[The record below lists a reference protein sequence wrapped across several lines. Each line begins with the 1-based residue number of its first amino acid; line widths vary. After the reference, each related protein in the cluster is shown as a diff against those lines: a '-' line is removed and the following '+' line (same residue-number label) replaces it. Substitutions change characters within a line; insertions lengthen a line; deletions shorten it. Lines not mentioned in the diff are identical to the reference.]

1 MSCRGTD
8 YLNMNLNPD
17 KYCNAIDELGYKHI
31 SMLRTQGIPEVVGVL
46 QHLDELP
53 EKKQNMVKKFFQ
65 RYFEGE
71 FDPKEKFFVL
81 NKNDVGGAVVKH
93 MIRHFASLI
102 PKELSW
108 RRHRSYLIVDKYNY
122 IPESDV
128 METYGYVHGN
138 QFTTQLPIYITGYGT
153 FLLKEIKSEEDP
165 LGGSSNKKLEESKKE
180 VMQII
185 EIADPEKQEPLVF
198 ENPPD
203 PFAAEQTWPTKE
215 ELKGAERK
223 VKLKAITE
231 NEKEEMDL
239 EDMKSDSEKLG
250 SEPDEAMIDPED
262 EIKAVSDHGEDEEDE
277 EDEESDKDDN
287 VPPIS
292 QKHKKL
298 TTLKERSEQDLEFP
312 DEVDTPITQNA
323 SARFQRYKGLKSI
336 KSTKWD
342 PYENLPISYS
352 KLFELKNSVQS
363 RKLAIAFSEKNG
375 LKLNGIYAKFTI
387 KGLKPE
393 ALESHPK
400 DVPIVFFLHT
410 NRLYQVY

>member
-1 MSCRGTD
+1 MCPEKGDTSMKDFSSRFPGVQCPQECLTGIPGVGQGQCFIFVPSSRNDYAIIDAAKVADVICVVMSCRGTD

-153 FLLKEIKSEEDP
+153 FLLREIKSEEDP
-165 LGGSSNKKLEESKKE
+165 LGRSSNKKLEESKKE

-185 EIADPEKQEPLVF
+185 EIADPERQEPC
-198 ENPPD
+198 
-203 PFAAEQTWPTKE
+203 
-215 ELKGAERK
+215 
-223 VKLKAITE
+223 
-231 NEKEEMDL
+231 
-239 EDMKSDSEKLG
+239 
-250 SEPDEAMIDPED
+250 
-262 EIKAVSDHGEDEEDE
+262 
-277 EDEESDKDDN
+277 
-287 VPPIS
+287 
-292 QKHKKL
+292 
-298 TTLKERSEQDLEFP
+298 TLL
-312 DEVDTPITQNA
+312 
-323 SARFQRYKGLKSI
+323 
-336 KSTKWD
+336 
-342 PYENLPISYS
+342 
-352 KLFELKNSVQS
+352 
-363 RKLAIAFSEKNG
+363 
-375 LKLNGIYAKFTI
+375 
-387 KGLKPE
+387 
-393 ALESHPK
+393 
-400 DVPIVFFLHT
+400 
-410 NRLYQVY
+410 